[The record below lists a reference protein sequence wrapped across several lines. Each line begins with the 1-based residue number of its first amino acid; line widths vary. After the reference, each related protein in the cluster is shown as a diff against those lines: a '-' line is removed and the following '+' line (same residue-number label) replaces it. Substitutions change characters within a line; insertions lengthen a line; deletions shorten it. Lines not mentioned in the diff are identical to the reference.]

1 VGIESV
7 NKGFLNSRKNIL
19 EVLVVPVRDFINV
32 SVISSESVHPS
43 FLSNLPEVTQE

>member
-7 NKGFLNSRKNIL
+7 NKGFFIERIFSQ
-19 EVLVVPVRDFINV
+19 VLVVPVRDFINV